1 MSGFL
6 TPRVESSQGENLLT
20 ITPSHHLE
28 SPLYA
33 TEMVET
39 QTGQKKINFNPK
51 LKGRSTFTV
60 FSKPSDDLSLRS
72 THDSAKKEQVH
83 YA

>member
-1 MSGFL
+1 
-6 TPRVESSQGENLLT
+6 
-20 ITPSHHLE
+20 
-28 SPLYA
+28 
-33 TEMVET
+33 MVET